1 MKVLV
6 YIPCHSDFDCAVLQ
20 AQKVKN
26 DFDFFK
32 GVQNLQ
38 DLRLNIILSVNA
50 YQPSQEQIRIASEI
64 CSEVITNSTGYMGD
78 INISNG
84 FIKALETKPDIL
96 WLLSANDD
104 LVSNAIGNILIE
116 FVKDKNLDL
125 LVTSLDRDETFTEYQ
140 VIDPNK
146 TGFSYGLISGV
157 VYKLDRLMP
166 FLHNGPFMAW
176 TGWSQL
182 TVIQNSMDSLSGL
195 RVKALPFELVYR
207 QRERELGSA
216 GKHYAH
222 SVFGM
227 LILGVILKKNKRA
240 ARKSIRKYIFTNFY
254 SWHLFSR
261 RWNYSGQI
269 AAEDH
274 YLAWN
279 QIIAEAL
286 IFKKTPVTYFFYQ
299 FFKTIPFENL
309 SKINFVISV
318 KRKFDK
324 TLGQSKHY
332 KNE

>member
-1 MKVLV
+1 M
-6 YIPCHSDFDCAVLQ
+6 A
-20 AQKVKN
+20 
-26 DFDFFK
+26 
-32 GVQNLQ
+32 
-38 DLRLNIILSVNA
+38 
-50 YQPSQEQIRIASEI
+50 
-64 CSEVITNSTGYMGD
+64 D

-104 LVSNAIGNILIE
+104 LVPNAIGNILIE
-116 FVKDKNLDL
+116 FVKDQNLDL

-140 VIDPNK
+140 VIDPSK

-157 VYKLDRLMP
+157 VYKLNRLMP

-240 ARKSIRKYIFTNFY
+240 ARKFIRKYIFTNFY

-269 AAEDH
+269 AAKDH

>member
-1 MKVLV
+1 MRVLV
-6 YIPCHSDFDCAVLQ
+6 YIPCHSDFDFAVVQ
-20 AQKVKN
+20 AKKVN
-26 DFDFFK
+26 NNFDFFK
-32 GVQNLQ
+32 KSHNLQ
-38 DLRLNIILSVNA
+38 DLHLNIILSVNA

-64 CSEVITNSTGYMGD
+64 CSEVITNSTGFMQD

-84 FIKALETKPDIL
+84 FIKALEIKPDIL

-104 LVSNAIGNILIE
+104 LVPNAIGNILIE
-116 FVKDKNLDL
+116 FVKDQNLDL

-140 VIDPNK
+140 VIDPSK

-157 VYKLDRLMP
+157 VYKLNRLMP

-182 TVIQNSMDSLSGL
+182 TVIQNSMDSLDGL

-207 QRERELGSA
+207 QRERELASA

-227 LILGVILKKNKRA
+227 LIVGVILKKNRRA
-240 ARKSIRKYIFTNFY
+240 ARKFIRKYIFANFY

-269 AAEDH
+269 AAKDH